1 MASGLI
7 DIMKRAA
14 IDANEASQ
22 PTDLRFGT
30 VKTVKPL
37 SIQVTNQMLIPEALL
52 ILPSHLTDYT
62 VPVTFNWTTETAGDH
77 NHSYSGSDSRG
88 DSYSG
93 NVDNNGNHTHQIV
106 SGKSK
111 TITIHN
117 ALKVGDKVVL
127 IRKQGGQA
135 FYILDKI

>member
-30 VKTVKPL
+30 VISVSPMKV
-37 SIQVTNQMLIPEALL
+37 QVTNQMVIPESLL
-52 ILPSHLTDYT
+52 IVPSQLTDYT
-62 VPVTFNWTTETAGDH
+62 VEVTVNWQTENTGK
-77 NHSYSGSDSRG
+77 
-88 DSYSG
+88 SG
-93 NVDNNGNHTHQIV
+93 NTDEAFSSHSHGIT
-106 SGKSK
+106 GKK
-111 TITIHN
+111 TLTIHN

>member
-30 VKTVKPL
+30 VKTVNPL
-37 SIQVTNQMLIPEALL
+37 SVEITNQMLIPQSLL

-62 VPVTFNWTTETAGDH
+62 VPVTFNWTSETAGNH

-88 DSYSG
+88 DSHSG
-93 NVDNNGNHTHQIV
+93 SVDSNGSHVHQMV
-106 SGKSK
+106 SDKSN

>member
-37 SIQVTNQMLIPEALL
+37 SIQITNQMVIPESLL
-52 ILPSHLTDYT
+52 ILPNHLTDYT

-77 NHSYSGSDSRG
+77 NHSYSGTDDQG
-88 DSYSG
+88 YTQSG
-93 NVDNNGNHTHQIV
+93 NVDNNGSHVHQITSV
-106 SGKSK
+106 ASK